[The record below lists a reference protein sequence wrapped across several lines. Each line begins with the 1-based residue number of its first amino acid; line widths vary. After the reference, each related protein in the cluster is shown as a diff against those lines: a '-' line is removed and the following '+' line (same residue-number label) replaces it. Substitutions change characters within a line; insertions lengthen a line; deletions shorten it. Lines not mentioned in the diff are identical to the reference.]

1 MYSILLILFTVLAT
15 VLSSSK
21 VVELVKNEPFFEK
34 FCDSETTGQITCEQ
48 IFSTTGV
55 YIIFL
60 SLGMFFFTLML
71 LTIGIKNSSQARASI
86 HNGFWFWKLVV
97 VTGIIVGMG
106 YVMFYHFEDKKDA
119 VDMFLEVWMWIGVAT
134 GSLFILWQMI
144 VFVNFASQ
152 WSESW
157 EQAATKASSTCWK
170 VSWYS
175 LIWLLSGLILA
186 VTAFCFYLMG
196 VIFVDTPS
204 GATEAKLDISESIQ
218 EWQIDISNC
227 EINKWF
233 IIASGIACVF
243 LLLISLLPCGSRA
256 PRRNS
261 TRGVLQSAL

>member
-1 MYSILLILFTVLAT
+1 
-15 VLSSSK
+15 
-21 VVELVKNEPFFEK
+21 
-34 FCDSETTGQITCEQ
+34 
-48 IFSTTGV
+48 
-55 YIIFL
+55 
-60 SLGMFFFTLML
+60 
-71 LTIGIKNSSQARASI
+71 
-86 HNGFWFWKLVV
+86 
-97 VTGIIVGMG
+97 
-106 YVMFYHFEDKKDA
+106 
-119 VDMFLEVWMWIGVAT
+119 
-134 GSLFILWQMI
+134 MI

-233 IIASGIACVF
+233 IVASGIACVF
-243 LLLISLLPCGSRA
+243 LLLISLRKFGRSDL
-256 PRRNS
+256 NY
-261 TRGVLQSAL
+261 TRF